1 MIERAL
7 HFGEVKSP
15 FAETWV
21 WEIVDMLMNL
31 LLVIEVIVAVF
42 LIVVVLLQ
50 RSEGGGLVSGGTS
63 SLVSVRGA
71 GDLLTRT
78 TWILGGIFFVLAL
91 ALAIVAGRGQSSA
104 SVVDRLKVNAVNPAD
119 LTKAPPTPPAGTAL
133 PGSTD
138 GGPAPLQAPTPTI
151 NSPFGSLPATPAPA
165 LSAPAPA
172 PTAPAKK

>member
-1 MIERAL
+1 
-7 HFGEVKSP
+7 
-15 FAETWV
+15 
-21 WEIVDMLMNL
+21 MLMNL

-78 TWILGGIFFVLAL
+78 TWILGAIFFTLAL
-91 ALAIVAGRGQSSA
+91 ALAIVAGRGRSAA
-104 SVVDRLKVNAVNPAD
+104 SVVDRLKVNAVNPAE
-119 LTKAPPTPPAGTAL
+119 LTKPAPTPPAGTAI

-138 GGPAPLQAPTPTI
+138 EAPGPLQAPTPTI
-151 NSPFGSLPATPAPA
+151 NSPFGTLPATPAPA
-165 LSAPAPA
+165 QQAPAPA
-172 PTAPAKK
+172 APTPTAPAKK